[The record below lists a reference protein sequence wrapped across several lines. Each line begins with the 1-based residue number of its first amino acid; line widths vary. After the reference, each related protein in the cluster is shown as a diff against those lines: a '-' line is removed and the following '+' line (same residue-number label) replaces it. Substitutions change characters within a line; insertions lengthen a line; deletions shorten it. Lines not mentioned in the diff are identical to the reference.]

1 MFWQTV
7 SSFIPFPFPCTDGIV
22 LEPCHGGFSEVTG
35 GHVKVRML
43 KNVDSIISLVPSLA
57 LTHLKI
63 GWCHERNIPISHF
76 WFYYQTTFYWSTTK
90 GNSTVSSWEWTVTH
104 QPSSTYTQTW
114 ATLTL
119 EPEDQEY
126 MQFSFNALGMKEWH
140 LDLSF
145 AFQEKLLN
153 KYTIL
158 KSFRNFQKGLVYPQE
173 KWHIHCS
180 AELNITNSEYNNNN

>member
-1 MFWQTV
+1 MHRWD
-7 SSFIPFPFPCTDGIV
+7 CTRTLSWWV
-22 LEPCHGGFSEVTG
+22 FG
-35 GHVKVRML
+35 GHRRSRQSP
-43 KNVDSIISLVPSLA
+43 DAEERRFHHQPCSIIGLDSPEDWMMPWKEYSNKPFLILLSNHIL
-57 LTHLKI
+57 LI
-63 GWCHERNIPISHF
+63 
-76 WFYYQTTFYWSTTK
+76 YYK